1 MNAHIAGRNVVVVA
15 PGVDSDALRK
25 AARKVACGEAHTA
38 TIGKLVS
45 VRDGAGKV
53 TYTWGPV
60 TLRTGAAK
68 PPVTPEVATP
78 EVATPDLAGMSKREL
93 RALVETLLA
102 GQAAPKPAR
111 EVPEFIA
118 RSRAATCRTCRD
130 LGVVRGV
137 GQDAGKPYR
146 TQKGADAA
154 KAAGRAVKCPS
165 HKRAAKAA

>member
-60 TLRTGAAK
+60 TTRSGAAK
-68 PPVTPEVATP
+68 PAAPEVPAG
-78 EVATPDLAGMSKREL
+78 PDLASMSKREL
-93 RALVETLLA
+93 RELVETLLA
-102 GQAAPKPAR
+102 AQVVKPAR
-111 EVPEFIA
+111 EVPDFIA
-118 RSRAATCRTCRD
+118 RARTATCKTCRD
-130 LGVVRGV
+130 FGVVRGV
-137 GQDAGKPYR
+137 GQDAGNPYR
-146 TQKGADAA
+146 TQNGADAA